1 MRTRRLMEWILILG
15 VLMLLSGSANAQTGP
30 YLLSNSPAGL
40 LDMGLFPF
48 GMLPF
53 GQGALYNAYL
63 NGAQGSGNAA
73 SGNAGRNLFNV
84 SFGPRDIPRTSDT
97 IEARLESNGK
107 VWIGWQGEPR
117 AVNRITFAL
126 LDKNRKPIKQETIS
140 RPPAEVSL
148 PATKQTAYYG
158 VIVEYIN
165 GTTTSVISPLL
176 ISDKFLADATPAG
189 AETAAPDT
197 KTSGEKQEATEE
209 DKQTSDPPA
218 QTQEP
223 KR

>member
-15 VLMLLSGSANAQTGP
+15 ALALLGGGAHAQTGP
-30 YLLSNSPAGL
+30 YMLSNSPVAL
-40 LDMGLFPF
+40 LDNGLFPF
-48 GMLPF
+48 GILPL

-63 NGAQGSGNAA
+63 NGVPGSGNGAY
-73 SGNAGRNLFNV
+73 GNQSRNFYNV

-117 AVNRITFAL
+117 AVKQITFAL

-140 RPPAEVSL
+140 RPPAEASL

-176 ISDKFLADATPAG
+176 IPEKSTTDAAPAG
-189 AETAAPDT
+189 TETAAPDS
-197 KTSGEKQEATEE
+197 KTSGEKQDATEE

-218 QTQEP
+218 QATEP